1 MVKRSNSLA
10 SAAKEFR
17 NGKFR
22 DGSTPRQQIRRA
34 RRTLRA
40 VGRLRRALRQ

>member
-1 MVKRSNSLA
+1 MVRKSKSIA

-17 NGKFR
+17 QGRFR
-22 DGSTPRQQIRRA
+22 DGSTPRSQIRRA

-40 VGRLRRALRQ
+40 VARLRRALR

>member
-1 MVKRSNSLA
+1 MVRRSKSLS

-17 NGKFR
+17 QGKFK
-22 DGSTPRQQIRRA
+22 DGSTPRSQIRRA

-40 VGRLRRALRQ
+40 VARLRRALR